1 LPKDLEECSFHVLFE
16 NRALVS
22 KKGKGFLQI
31 SVLESR
37 QQWYEITSKH
47 LMAIIYVT
55 GAVFM
60 FLLMS
65 ELVSGLFLFTF
76 SKNTNSLLDT
86 VFHSL
91 SAASI

>member
-1 LPKDLEECSFHVLFE
+1 MMLILAIAFE

-55 GAVFM
+55 AWVPQ
-60 FLLMS
+60 
-65 ELVSGLFLFTF
+65 
-76 SKNTNSLLDT
+76 
-86 VFHSL
+86 
-91 SAASI
+91 

>member
-1 LPKDLEECSFHVLFE
+1 VKKLNMMLILAIAFE

-47 LMAIIYVT
+47 LMAIIYATAWVPQ
-55 GAVFM
+55 
-60 FLLMS
+60 
-65 ELVSGLFLFTF
+65 
-76 SKNTNSLLDT
+76 
-86 VFHSL
+86 
-91 SAASI
+91 